1 MEIETSKLHLS
12 FREPKEYSKPLLP
25 ITKEEKNTAKQSDS
39 YFDEKKKQENDIRDS
54 LSLI

>member
-25 ITKEEKNTAKQSDS
+25 ITKEEKTPQNNRILTLMR
-39 YFDEKKKQENDIRDS
+39 KKNKKTISGTHS
-54 LSLI
+54 L

>member
-25 ITKEEKNTAKQSDS
+25 ITEEKNTAKQSDS